1 MNPKLAAAIAGI
13 GLVVVATPVVAH
25 HSFAAEYDANKNVI
39 VKGSVTRIEWTN
51 PHTHVYID
59 VKDDKGNVT
68 SLNVELASPMVLV
81 QNGWKANSLNV
92 GEEVTVE
99 GTMAKDG
106 SNRAN
111 ARAVTLADGR
121 RVSAGSSGGDFPSK

>member
-25 HSFAAEYDANKNVI
+25 HSFAAEYDANKNVT

-121 RVSAGSSGGDFPSK
+121 RVSAGSSGGDLPSK